1 MLSTVRARLTYA
13 NVLST
18 LCLFMLLGGGAYA
31 ASTLPNNSVGTE
43 QIQRDGVTKPDIAED
58 AVGPKEIREGAVKS
72 SEVRDGSLKCMDFNN
87 TDICAPG
94 PVGPRGPAGP
104 EGPPGADT
112 AEGLTTTIA
121 RSHVE
126 VIEMTC
132 NPNDMGAQ
140 DCSGAETVTASCEP
154 GEVATGGS
162 ATAPGPQ
169 VRTSTTVSRDRPDPV
184 SGVPTGWTAEA
195 RSSGFYFN
203 DETPVTQEVT
213 VHVVCAS

>member
-1 MLSTVRARLTYA
+1 MLSRFRARLTYA

-31 ASTLPNNSVGTE
+31 ASTLPSNSVGTE
-43 QIQRDGVTKPDIAED
+43 QIQRDGVTKPDIAVD

-72 SEVRDGSLKCMDFNN
+72 SEVRDGSLKCIDF
-87 TDICAPG
+87 DDSEICE
-94 PVGPRGPAGP
+94 PAVSG
-104 EGPPGADT
+104 
-112 AEGLTTTIA
+112 GLTTTIA

-126 VIEMTC
+126 TDEMTC
-132 NPNDMGAQ
+132 NPNDMGGKS
-140 DCSGAETVTASCEP
+140 CSGAETVTASCNP

-162 ATAPGPQ
+162 ASAPPPE
-169 VRTSTTVSRDRPDPV
+169 VRTVTEVTDDRPDPV

-195 RSSGFYFN
+195 SSSGFYFN